1 MIGARKPIAVS
12 IMVGLDSLT
21 APGAFRR
28 YGPMYIL
35 FEVLL
40 LTVAALFWL
49 SAWQPGA
56 AFSPETWGAWACQ
69 FPALL
74 WAGCMLA
81 GGWIT
86 SMGLIHPANRWQ
98 IIVGGAIQ
106 TAVFTA
112 LSLSATLTG
121 GQDVVGAV
129 ALIMF
134 VPFHLLVITGA
145 VRHGA
150 R

>member
-1 MIGARKPIAVS
+1 MIRARKS
-12 IMVGLDSLT
+12 IVLSVMSGLDSLT

-28 YGPMYIL
+28 YGPVYIL

-40 LTVAALFWL
+40 LIVAALFWL
-49 SAWQPGA
+49 SAWRPGS

-69 FPALL
+69 FPALM
-74 WAGCMLA
+74 WAGVMLA

-112 LSLSATLTG
+112 LSLSAATTG
-121 GQDVVGAV
+121 GQEVVAAV
-129 ALIMF
+129 ALIVF
-134 VPFHLLVITGA
+134 VPFHLLVIIGA

-150 R
+150 K